1 LLVRAIPEGDQE
13 LRDLLSKF
21 GLLER
26 FTPYIAGGRGA
37 IRGEETREWLNDL
50 RNEAVAELTLLV
62 SAVAMIAAIVAAV
75 RR

>member
-1 LLVRAIPEGDQE
+1 VRFFQLKLILLVRSIPESDQL

-37 IRGEETREWLNDL
+37 VRGEEARE
-50 RNEAVAELTLLV
+50 AMT
-62 SAVAMIAAIVAAV
+62 SAVGISTSPQH
-75 RR
+75 